1 MEGFFPISISLII
14 RLSQYLVTALRN
26 DLSKFPKR
34 GISKETEVTQAMFLE
49 RWSYILNSLPQQRT
63 YVTSPLQSLF
73 VSQIYQPPN
82 PPSKSDEFSE
92 SLCEISIVI
101 TRELSDA
108 GTHTILDALETIIWW
123 GDRPACL
130 KSFSDFLLI
139 RLKRDDREDGAGVEI
154 LPKLPMSRFAFDNY
168 EKTEGQIRLRRGI
181 EETLVKLR
189 KTEESLSRIEKGGQ
203 KYCATQILEAA
214 IQYVE
219 SLEGRE
225 MAEEEADV
233 DENSTRM
240 DIDSENSTLPAITKQ
255 LKSVSETLNG
265 KIRGIPFVVLLL
277 T

>member
-1 MEGFFPISISLII
+1 
-14 RLSQYLVTALRN
+14 
-26 DLSKFPKR
+26 
-34 GISKETEVTQAMFLE
+34 MFLE
-49 RWSYILNSLPQQRT
+49 RWSYILNSIPQQRT

-82 PPSKSDEFSE
+82 PPSKSDGISE
-92 SLCEISIVI
+92 SLCEISITI

-108 GTHTILDALETIIWW
+108 GTHTILDALETLIWW

-168 EKTEGQIRLRRGI
+168 EKTEEQIRLRRGI

-189 KTEESLSRIEKGGQ
+189 KTEESLSHIEKGGQ
-203 KYCATQILEAA
+203 KYNAIKILEAA
-214 IQYVE
+214 IRYVE

-240 DIDSENSTLPAITKQ
+240 DIDTDNSTLPAITKQ
-255 LKSVSETLNG
+255 LKSVLDTLNG
-265 KIRGIPFVVLLL
+265 KIQGIPFVILLL